1 MRVNWILCNKEEY
14 IKYSL
19 SDLLIKINDL
29 RSELL
34 ETASRQGI
42 DSVEVLKKSEE
53 LDSYI
58 VKYQQLRSK
67 LPKNK

>member
-1 MRVNWILCNKEEY
+1 MLCNEREY

-19 SDLLIKINDL
+19 SDLLKKINDL

-34 ETASRQGI
+34 EAASRQGI

-53 LDSYI
+53 LDIYI
-58 VKYQQLRSK
+58 IKYQQLRSK

>member
-1 MRVNWILCNKEEY
+1 EEY

-58 VKYQQLRSK
+58 VIYQQLRSK